1 MKLLK
6 GLNTDTAHVDQP
18 GSTYRRAR
26 NMILDDL
33 AGALSVEKGT
43 APISYFDN
51 DFGGQRTG
59 FKDYAVLGRF
69 KVPGDHCKSVT
80 NRN

>member
-1 MKLLK
+1 
-6 GLNTDTAHVDQP
+6 
-18 GSTYRRAR
+18 
-26 NMILDDL
+26 MILDDL

-59 FKDYAVLGRF
+59 FKDYAVLGRS
-69 KVPGDHCKSVT
+69 GAC
-80 NRN
+80 